1 MIIKSADTVQS
12 SLSFFDLLGKN
23 ETALAKAF
31 AYLIA
36 IDKDCYFEFLY
47 FLGIKQP
54 YNDQNFFSA
63 DIKTEKDRDEGR
75 TDIELVSKNDFHI
88 IIECK
93 VNTGKVI
100 KQRTQYLKSF
110 NPTAKQKIL
119 CFLTQERD
127 TNKQFQKDIQIR
139 NTSWLEIIELYS
151 NKKFT
156 HKPIISTFLKFATKN
171 YSMRE
176 LKEILIQDLKDKI
189 EIERFQNFGVYRR
202 DQTFGTP
209 IYFAPYF
216 TRGATQQEGITNL
229 SKIVGILTLTPNDID
244 TFRSDLEAFSQDKK
258 QVDNWISGVKHGN
271 DNKDAIFTYY
281 FLDTPLVFKS
291 PLRKSQGNEKGTGKG
306 WISKFVP
313 KNRCVSFIDFIKHI
327 PELQP

>member
-1 MIIKSADTVQS
+1 MIIKSADTVKS
-12 SLSFFDLLGKN
+12 SLSFFDLLGNN

-47 FLGIKQP
+47 FLGVKQP
-54 YNDQNFFSA
+54 YNDKNFFSA

-88 IIECK
+88 IVECK

-100 KQRTQYLKSF
+100 KQRTQYLTSF

-151 NKKFT
+151 TKKFT
-156 HKPIISTFLKFATKN
+156 HKPIVSTFLKFATKN

-176 LKEILIQDLKDKI
+176 LKEILIQDLKDKT

-216 TRGATQQEGITNL
+216 TRGATQQEGISNL

-244 TFRSDLEAFSQDKK
+244 TFRSDLEAFSQNKT
-258 QVDNWISGVKHGN
+258 QVDNWIGGVKHGN
-271 DNKDAIFTYY
+271 DSKDATFTYY
-281 FLDTPLVFKS
+281 FLDSPLVFKS

>member
-1 MIIKSADTVQS
+1 MIIKSADTTKS
-12 SLSFFDLLGKN
+12 SLSLFDLLGNN

-31 AYLIA
+31 GYLIS
-36 IDKDCYFEFLY
+36 IDKDCYFEFLD
-47 FLGIKQP
+47 FLGVKQSN
-54 YNDQNFFSA
+54 NDNNFFSA

-75 TDIELVSKNDFHI
+75 TDIELISKNDFHI
-88 IIECK
+88 IVECK
-93 VNTGKVI
+93 VNSGKVI
-100 KQRTQYLKSF
+100 KQRTQYLASF
-110 NPTAKQKIL
+110 DLTAKQKIL

-139 NTSWLEIIELYS
+139 NTSWLEIIELY
-151 NKKFT
+151 NKNKFT
-156 HKPIISTFLKFATKN
+156 HKPIVSSFLKFATKN

-176 LKEILIQDLKDKI
+176 LKEILIQDLKEKK

-216 TRGATQQEGITNL
+216 TRGATQQEGISNL

-244 TFRSDLEAFSQDKK
+244 TFRSDLEAFSQNKE
-258 QVDNWISGVKHGN
+258 QVDNWINGVKHGN
-271 DNKDAIFTYY
+271 DSKEETFTYY
-281 FLDTPLVFKS
+281 FLDSPLVFKS

-327 PELQP
+327 PELQQ